1 MVGVWDDVHLASF
14 SLISPAAPL
23 PNISNNNLAPLTI
36 NPVTVTV
43 NETDG
48 ELGEGKSIRPVQR
61 VVSEEAA
68 FETNEKSI
76 LCRSRLHIN
85 LKNVV
90 TKSLCL
96 IHVAIGIHSFVYVA
110 GNKPFSKALAKFPLN
125 PKRTHPFL
133 PHPVCER

>member
-1 MVGVWDDVHLASF
+1 MVGVRDDVHLASF
-14 SLISPAAPL
+14 SLISPVAPL
-23 PNISNNNLAPLTI
+23 PNISNNNLTPLTI

-48 ELGEGKSIRPVQR
+48 ELGKGKSIRPVKR
-61 VVSEEAA
+61 VVSEEAT
-68 FETNEKSI
+68 FETNEKSL

-85 LKNVV
+85 LENVI

-96 IHVAIGIHSFVYVA
+96 IHIAIGIHSFVDVA
-110 GNKPFSKALAKFPLN
+110 GNKLFCQALAQFSLN

-133 PHPVCER
+133 PPPVRER